1 MKDIYVLGIESSCD
15 ETSIAIIKD
24 GELLSNVVATQI
36 EMHQKY
42 GGVMPELA
50 SRLHCENAL
59 FVLDEALTKANITLD
74 QVDAFAFT
82 RGPGLI
88 GALHIGMQVAKTLA
102 MLYNKP
108 LIPVHH
114 LAGHIYANSIEHDM
128 KFPSMALLVSGGNT
142 ELIYM
147 KEHFSFEII
156 GETLDD
162 AVGEAYDKVARVV
175 GIGYPGG
182 PKVDKL
188 AHLGKDTYHLPRV
201 TLGNDN
207 YNFSFSGL
215 KSAVINL
222 HHNAEQR
229 GEEINVNDLCA
240 SFQEAVTDVLVEKAL
255 KACKEYNVNQLIVAG
270 GVSANKGLKEK
281 FFATNKNKNLEICIP
296 SIKYCTDNAVMLAC
310 AGYFRW
316 QKNNTPDD
324 LTLNADASLELD
336 SVEKN

>member
-1 MKDIYVLGIESSCD
+1 MLVLGVESSCD
-15 ETSIAIIKD
+15 ETAVAIVKD
-24 GELLSNVVATQI
+24 GKEVLSNVVLSQI
-36 EMHQKY
+36 DIHTKF
-42 GGVMPELA
+42 GGVVPEIA
-50 SRLHCENAL
+50 SREHVYNVSMVFE
-59 FVLDEALTKANITLD
+59 EAFNKASLKPEDIDLIAVTK
-74 QVDAFAFT
+74 
-82 RGPGLI
+82 GPGLI
-88 GALHIGMQVAKTLA
+88 GSLLVGLNAAKTLA
-102 MLYNKP
+102 LIYNKP
-108 LIPVHH
+108 IIGINH

-128 KFPSMALLVSGGNT
+128 KFPSIALLVSGGNT

-156 GETLDD
+156 GQTLDD

-201 TLGNDN
+201 TLGSDN

-222 HHNAEQR
+222 HHNAMQR
-229 GEEINVNDLCA
+229 GEEINVENLCA

-255 KACKEYNVNQLIVAG
+255 KACKEYNVRQLIVAG

-281 FFATNKNKNLEICIP
+281 LFKENTNQNLEICIP
-296 SIKYCTDNAVMLAC
+296 SIKYCTDNAVMLAA
-310 AGYFRW
+310 AGYYRYL
-316 QKNNTPDD
+316 KNNTCDKLD
-324 LTLNADASLELD
+324 LNADASLELLTID
-336 SVEKN
+336 KK